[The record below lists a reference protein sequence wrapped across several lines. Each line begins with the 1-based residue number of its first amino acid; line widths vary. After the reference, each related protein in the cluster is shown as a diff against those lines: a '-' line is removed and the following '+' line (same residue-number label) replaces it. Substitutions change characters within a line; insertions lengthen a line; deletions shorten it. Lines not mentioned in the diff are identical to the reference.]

1 MTLYDACKEIKDVFS
16 AADMIIPENTFKDR
30 RKALACQNI
39 LYLASKGQVV
49 SKEVLDQI
57 LRERDIAISQLE
69 SIGKDFG
76 EKMDDVKII
85 VTARWI
91 EKRHGYLECSN
102 CHCDTNRLDK
112 HGYPIG
118 QDIKH
123 NKPKYC
129 PHCGAYM
136 TDKEEDNV
144 KNNI

>member
-1 MTLYDACKEIKDVFS
+1 MTLYDACNEIKDISFV
-16 AADMIIPENTFKDR
+16 DNIIPGQTFKDR
-30 RKALACQNI
+30 NQTVAI
-39 LYLASKGQVV
+39 LTILELASKGEVF
-49 SKEVLDQI
+49 SKEVLTQI
-57 LRERDIAISQLE
+57 RWERDIAISQLE
-69 SIGKDFG
+69 EIGKSLG

-85 VTARWI
+85 VTAIWI

-136 TDKEEDNV
+136 TDKEENNV